1 MKVSEILES
10 GMVNDNTV
18 ICIDLTTEDGLPNFN
33 FKGGWYTD
41 NIMGC
46 ADAVI
51 TKLTYIKAENKIY
64 IEAREEE

>member
-18 ICIDLTTEDGLPNFN
+18 ICITLTGDGLPDAN

-46 ADAVI
+46 ADATI
-51 TKLTYIKAENKIY
+51 TKLTYIGSENKIY